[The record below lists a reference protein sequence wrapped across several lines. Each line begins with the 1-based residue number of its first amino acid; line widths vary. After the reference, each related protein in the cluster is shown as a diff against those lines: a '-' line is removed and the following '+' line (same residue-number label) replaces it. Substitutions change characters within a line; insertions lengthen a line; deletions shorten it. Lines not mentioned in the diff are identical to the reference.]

1 MSIFIYLLYLF
12 TDCIPSNKRL
22 WGLFNFE
29 TLSRALFEWGC
40 LKQESSYFKRNK
52 KKEKK
57 TIEHFK
63 NLLYTRLW
71 LDSNEPNLFICDR

>member
-1 MSIFIYLLYLF
+1 MSIFIYLLYLI
-12 TDCIPSNKRL
+12 TDCISSNKRL

-29 TLSRALFEWGC
+29 TLGRALFEWGC

-57 TIEHFK
+57 Q
-63 NLLYTRLW
+63 
-71 LDSNEPNLFICDR
+71 